1 MQVAF
6 GLLQFLS
13 SVGGGSDAAAGGVNA
28 PIGLNSLLSQY
39 QLPPNPLKAVM
50 HARMEREPQMFERRP
65 LEAQVLQYA
74 GGPPC
79 RVEES
84 RVAQQSHW
92 QLRCRPACRTAL
104 RLLLTICCC
113 NALPRLTRLLAVAD
127 VWQLLPARAG
137 LEADLGPA
145 AAARVEAL
153 SAAYSEWCLD
163 AADRTC
169 AVGTGS
175 YAAAVQLPVG
185 EDLQMFIQPPSYR
198 PRCACVACFWGGEV
212 ADGLHCTCVLARPA
226 DVCSLPVCE

>member
-13 SVGGGSDAAAGGVNA
+13 SVGSGGDAAAAGVNA

-104 RLLLTICCC
+104 RLLF
-113 NALPRLTRLLAVAD
+113 NHLLLQRFTPMPD
-127 VWQLLPARAG
+127 SIARSG
-137 LEADLGPA
+137 GCLA
-145 AAARVEAL
+145 AAA
-153 SAAYSEWCLD
+153 S
-163 AADRTC
+163 
-169 AVGTGS
+169 
-175 YAAAVQLPVG
+175 
-185 EDLQMFIQPPSYR
+185 PSW
-198 PRCACVACFWGGEV
+198 PGG
-212 ADGLHCTCVLARPA
+212 
-226 DVCSLPVCE
+226 